1 MAITSEMVRDLR
13 EKTGCGMMDCKRALA
28 ETSGDM
34 EKAVD
39 VLRKKG
45 LATAAKKAERVAT
58 QGVVGSY
65 INSEKGIGVLL
76 EANCETDFVAKNPD
90 FQSFVSQLA
99 AHIADNKPA
108 DVNSLLEQNFAKS
121 PDKKVGD
128 VLKETIAKFGENTLV
143 GRFSR
148 YEAPKGLVESYIHL
162 NGKIGVMVELDAE
175 KPDADELK
183 KLARDVALQIAASRP
198 ICLTREEVP
207 SAILEREKAILKE
220 QALAEGKPEK
230 IIEKMVE
237 GRLGKFYA
245 EICLLE
251 QPFIKEPEKKTS
263 DIIKD
268 ASSKLGGNIVVKRF
282 TRYQIGE
289 KAQ

>member
-13 EKTGCGMMDCKRALA
+13 EKTGCGMMDCKRALE

-39 VLRKKG
+39 ALRKKG
-45 LATAAKKAERVAT
+45 LATAAKKAERVAA
-58 QGVVGSY
+58 QGVVGSFLD
-65 INSEKGIGVLL
+65 NTKGVGVLL

-90 FQSFVSQLA
+90 FQSFVKDLA
-99 AHIADNKPA
+99 VHVAENKPSDIA
-108 DVNSLLEQNFAKS
+108 SLLDQKFSKS
-121 PDKKVGD
+121 PDRTVGD

-148 YEAPKGLVESYIHL
+148 YEAPKGLIESYIHL
-162 NGKIGVMVELDAE
+162 NGKIGVLVELGAE
-175 KPDADELK
+175 KTSQDDLK
-183 KLARDVALQIAASRP
+183 SLARDIALQIAASRP
-198 ICLTREEVP
+198 MCLSREQVPAEV
-207 SAILEREKAILKE
+207 LDRERAILKE

-245 EICLLE
+245 ETCLLE
-251 QPFIKEPEKKTS
+251 QPFIKDPDKKVS
-263 DIIKD
+263 DVIKE
-268 ASSKLGGNIVVKRF
+268 ASSKLGESIVVKRF
-282 TRYQIGE
+282 TRYQVGE
-289 KAQ
+289 KA

>member
-13 EKTGCGMMDCKRALA
+13 EKTGCGMMYCKRALA
-28 ETSGDM
+28 ETAGDM

-45 LATAAKKAERVAT
+45 LATAAKKAERVAA

-65 INSEKGIGVLL
+65 LDLQKGVGVLI

-90 FQSFVSQLA
+90 FQSFVSDLA
-99 AHIADNKPA
+99 SHIAASKPS
-108 DVNSLLEQNFAKS
+108 DITSLLSQKFAKS
-121 PDKKVGD
+121 PDKKVED

-143 GRFSR
+143 GRFAM
-148 YEAPKGLVESYIHL
+148 YEAPGGHIESYIHL
-162 NGKIGVMVELDAE
+162 NGKIGVLVELETPKAG
-175 KPDADELK
+175 DEQLK
-183 KLARDVALQIAASRP
+183 SLAKDIALQIAASRP
-198 ICLTREEVP
+198 MCISREEVP
-207 SAILEREKAILKE
+207 SAVLEREKSILKE

-251 QPFIKEPEKKTS
+251 QPFIKEPEKKIV

-282 TRYQIGE
+282 TRYQVGE

>member
-13 EKTGCGMMDCKRALA
+13 EKTGCGMMDCKRALS

-45 LATAAKKAERVAT
+45 LATAAKKAERVAA

-65 INSEKGIGVLL
+65 LDTKNGVGVLL

-90 FQSFVSQLA
+90 FQNFVSELA
-99 AHIADNKPA
+99 THIAVSKPA
-108 DVNSLLEQNFAKS
+108 DVTSLLEQKFVKS
-121 PDKKVGD
+121 PDKKIGD

-143 GRFSR
+143 GRFAI
-148 YEAPKGLVESYIHL
+148 YEAPKGLIESYIHL
-162 NGKIGVMVELDAE
+162 NGKIGVLVELDSE
-175 KPDADELK
+175 KPSEEGLK
-183 KLARDVALQIAASRP
+183 TLARDIALQIAASRP
-198 ICLTREEVP
+198 LYLNREQVP
-207 SAILEREKAILKE
+207 ASMLDRERAILKD
-220 QALAEGKPEK
+220 QALTEGKPEK
-230 IIEKMVE
+230 IIEKMIE

-251 QPFIKEPEKKTS
+251 QPFIKEPEKKIS
-263 DIIKD
+263 DIIKE
-268 ASSKLGGNIVVKRF
+268 ASSKLGGNIIVKRF

>member
-13 EKTGCGMMDCKRALA
+13 EKTGCGMMDCKRALE

-39 VLRKKG
+39 ALRKKG
-45 LATAAKKAERVAT
+45 LATAAKKAERVAA
-58 QGVVGSY
+58 QGVVGSFLD
-65 INSEKGIGVLL
+65 NKKGVGVLL

-90 FQSFVSQLA
+90 FQSFVKDLA
-99 AHIADNKPA
+99 VHVAENKPS
-108 DVNSLLEQNFAKS
+108 DVASLLDQRFSKS
-121 PDKKVGD
+121 PDRTVGD

-148 YEAPKGLVESYIHL
+148 YEAPKGLIESYIHL
-162 NGKIGVMVELDAE
+162 NGKIGVLVELGAE
-175 KPDADELK
+175 KTSQDDLK
-183 KLARDVALQIAASRP
+183 SLARDIALQIAASRP
-198 ICLTREEVP
+198 MCLSREQVPAEV
-207 SAILEREKAILKE
+207 LDRERAILKE

-245 EICLLE
+245 ETCLLE
-251 QPFIKEPEKKTS
+251 QPFIKEPDKKVS
-263 DIIKD
+263 DVIKE
-268 ASSKLGGNIVVKRF
+268 ASSKLGESIVVKRF
-282 TRYQIGE
+282 TRYQVGE
-289 KAQ
+289 KA